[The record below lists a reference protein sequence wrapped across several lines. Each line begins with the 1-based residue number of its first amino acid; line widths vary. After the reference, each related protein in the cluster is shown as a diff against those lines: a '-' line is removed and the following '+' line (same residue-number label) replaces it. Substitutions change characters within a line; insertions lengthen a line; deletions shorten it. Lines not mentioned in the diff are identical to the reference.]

1 MKKSKHTRCYTY
13 FRMVG
18 NFNPDTV
25 SEMLCLVPEKSHKI
39 GDIRKNGTKY
49 DFAAWQYGYCEDY
62 DIYVTNQMQKTI
74 SHLLSKTDILKEIRQ
89 KYDVNFYLEVVPE
102 IVCGETMPCLA
113 PSLDVMKFC
122 CDTQTEIDIDLY
134 AYADFSDNSIDK

>member
-1 MKKSKHTRCYTY
+1 MNQSEHTSCYTY

-25 SEMLCLVPEKSHKI
+25 SEMLCLIPEEAHKI

-49 DFAAWQYGYCEDY
+49 DFATWNYGYCKDY

-74 SHLLSKTDILKEIRQ
+74 SHLLSKIDILKEIRE
-89 KYDVNFYLEVVPE
+89 KYNVSFYLEVVPK
-102 IVCGETMPCLA
+102 IICNETTPCLA

-134 AYADFSDNSIDK
+134 AVSDNS